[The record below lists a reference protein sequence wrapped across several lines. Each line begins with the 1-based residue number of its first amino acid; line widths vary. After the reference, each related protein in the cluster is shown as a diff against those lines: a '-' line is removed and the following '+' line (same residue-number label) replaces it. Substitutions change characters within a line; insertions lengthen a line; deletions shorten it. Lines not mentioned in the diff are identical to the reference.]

1 MIHPLL
7 TIDCVDSLLQEYF
20 GALDVECFVV
30 VFIKAALL
38 LLKPGNGSCCTINLS
53 SKDLAL
59 KVLHFSLLFFPS
71 LFLACIFFFLFFSC
85 LVLFSFPLSFCIL
98 PLSCFFAS
106 LSSSSSV
113 FRGLAELICL
123 LLIL

>member
-1 MIHPLL
+1 MTHPLL

-59 KVLHFSLLFFPS
+59 KVLHFSLLFFPYFLFAFIFLLFFLPCPFFLS
-71 LFLACIFFFLFFSC
+71 LFLFAFFLFLVFCFIVFFLC
-85 LVLFSFPLSFCIL
+85 L
-98 PLSCFFAS
+98 
-106 LSSSSSV
+106 
-113 FRGLAELICL
+113 
-123 LLIL
+123 